1 MARQEAVRRTNN
13 VNKSTILDTGA
24 QSTLFP
30 RHSVQI
36 LSETPHQ
43 FITKGMGEKKGT
55 SKFNVANVGAVA
67 VDSKGVEKILIFNS
81 VGVTQESGHDLEADL
96 IDPFQVMNAGHSW
109 RHILDLDGPPQLELK
124 TGHCFLL
131 SVIEG
136 DLR

>member
-1 MARQEAVRRTNN
+1 MAETKLARQEAVRRTNN

-43 FITKGMGEKKGT
+43 FITEGMGEEKGT

-96 IDPFQVMNAGHSW
+96 IDPKKISGNSLTTTKKISNVTTVQPTS
-109 RHILDLDGPPQLELK
+109 
-124 TGHCFLL
+124 
-131 SVIEG
+131 
-136 DLR
+136 